1 MDGNFAFGLRIR
13 HASAAGS
20 TLVRQPLL
28 VRQRGTMLVRRF
40 EIFLVRRALAAALFR
55 TPGPPQ
61 NSILA

>member
-28 VRQRGTMLVRRF
+28 VR
-40 EIFLVRRALAAALFR
+40 RALAAALFR
-55 TPGPPQ
+55 TPGLPQ